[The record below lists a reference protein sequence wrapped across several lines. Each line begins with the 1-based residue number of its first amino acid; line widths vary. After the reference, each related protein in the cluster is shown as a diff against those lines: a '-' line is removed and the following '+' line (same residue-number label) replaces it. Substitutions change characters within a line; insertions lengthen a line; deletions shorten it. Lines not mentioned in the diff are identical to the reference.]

1 MGWLF
6 MRDMDGYAVPRSY
19 LDNQFTYARDDH
31 RLTVLASSMVA
42 STYYAAC
49 ERIEANGDRQ
59 VFAVVCLTKHN
70 PRSTDGHVFGYK
82 DMRSEEHTS
91 ELQSLMRIS
100 YAGLCL
106 KKKKTQAE
114 RRPIPQP
121 HIQGR
126 RGKR

>member
-82 DMRSEEHTS
+82 DMTEHMGPCES
-91 ELQSLMRIS
+91 GCPAALQIGR
-100 YAGLCL
+100 APCR
-106 KKKKTQAE
+106 E
-114 RRPIPQP
+114 RGGPYV
-121 HIQGR
+121 
-126 RGKR
+126 

>member
-19 LDNQFTYARDDH
+19 LDNQFTYARVDH

-82 DMRSEEHTS
+82 DMTRSEE
-91 ELQSLMRIS
+91 RRV
-100 YAGLCL
+100 G
-106 KKKKTQAE
+106 QACVSQC
-114 RRPIPQP
+114 RFSGWPDP
-121 HIQGR
+121 
-126 RGKR
+126 